1 MLGSQMML
9 QVFISKREQV
19 PLREDIPRCKMHSFP
34 AFFFGHPSHSR
45 VHGGVAS
52 R

>member
-34 AFFFGHPSHSR
+34 AFFFFVIP
-45 VHGGVAS
+45 VIPVFMVE
-52 R
+52 